1 MLSTELIELMEEI
14 RAKGIPDE
22 KVEKQTKV
30 SYDLLKLYSN
40 SGPVPINIIKNLKKL
55 LEGEGEQR
63 S

>member
-22 KVEKQTKV
+22 KVEEQTKV
-30 SYDLLKLYSN
+30 SYDLLKLYAN

>member
-22 KVEKQTKV
+22 KVEEQTKV

-40 SGPVPINIIKNLKKL
+40 SGPVPSNIIKNLKKL
-55 LEGEGEQR
+55 LENEGEQG

>member
-22 KVEKQTKV
+22 KVEEQTKV
-30 SYDLLKLYSN
+30 SYDLLKLYTN
-40 SGPVPINIIKNLKKL
+40 SGPVPVNIIKNLKKL
-55 LEGEGEQR
+55 LENEGEQG

>member
-22 KVEKQTKV
+22 KVEEQTKV
-30 SYDLLKLYSN
+30 SYDLLKLYTN
-40 SGPVPINIIKNLKKL
+40 SGPVPVNIIKNLKKL
-55 LEGEGEQR
+55 LEGEGEQA

>member
-22 KVEKQTKV
+22 KVEEQTKV
-30 SYDLLKLYSN
+30 SYDLLKLYTN
-40 SGPVPINIIKNLKKL
+40 SGPVPVNIIKNLKKL
-55 LEGEGEQR
+55 LEDEGEQG